1 MTSITGKQVKTELKK
16 GLRSKL
22 QIKRRHLEYGSG
34 SLLNWRSRVVPFEDR
49 KIERENI
56 HL

>member
-1 MTSITGKQVKTELKK
+1 MTSVTEIKVKTEPKK

-22 QIKRRHLEYGSG
+22 QIKRRHLEYGSR
-34 SLLNWRSRVVPFEDR
+34 SLLNWRSRVVPFEDS
-49 KIERENI
+49 KIEREKI